1 MVDSVVESVRNGSL
15 YSDMSR
21 ACCGKGSWRNTCKK
35 INIAMCYRQ
44 HITEEGEE
52 VESEGRAVGRC
63 STKSVEIN
71 KIITHSSIFL
81 FH

>member
-1 MVDSVVESVRNGSL
+1 
-15 YSDMSR
+15 
-21 ACCGKGSWRNTCKK
+21 
-35 INIAMCYRQ
+35 MCYRQ